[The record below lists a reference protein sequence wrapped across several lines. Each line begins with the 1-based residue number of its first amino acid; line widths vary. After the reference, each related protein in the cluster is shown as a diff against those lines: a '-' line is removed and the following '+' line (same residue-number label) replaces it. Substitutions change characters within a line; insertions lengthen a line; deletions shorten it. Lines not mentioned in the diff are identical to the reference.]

1 MALRSRAPRKP
12 RTRSTTIA
20 KPKTVKG
27 RVANKAARK
36 PRIVPAAMRSDAM
49 VEQAL
54 AMFAHEVRTPL
65 TGILAVSDLLATSEL
80 SERER
85 RWVETIKT
93 GAEHLAGLATLF
105 VDAARN
111 HKAGLD
117 LRQDFFDLRTLTRGV
132 GDSLAGRA
140 TAKGLQAAVTIS
152 EKLPNFAIGDPVR
165 LRAAL
170 ENLIDNAV
178 KFTERGNVTLKVMPV
193 RIAGKIGVS
202 FAVSDSGIGLTL
214 AETKKLF
221 RPFSQANVSIA
232 ARFGG
237 AGLGLFS
244 VKQLAKAMGGDI
256 AATQRRG
263 GGTTFALTVA
273 LDQVRG
279 AIALM
284 AQSQEE
290 AAATEALRI
299 LSVEDNPFGR
309 VVLNAILTELGHSA
323 EFIGR
328 GEDAATR
335 VAQGDFDAV
344 LMDMVLPDISGV
356 EAIRQIRALK
366 KPHGKIAIIGVSGRG
381 EDETAARRAGAD
393 SFLIKPVSP
402 RALATALLAAKRR
415 PAVASE

>member
-12 RTRSTTIA
+12 RKRSTTIA
-20 KPKTVKG
+20 KPKTAKA
-27 RVANKAARK
+27 RVAKKAARK
-36 PRIVPAAMRSDAM
+36 PRMAPAATRTDAM

-85 RWVETIKT
+85 RWVETIRA

-105 VDAARN
+105 VDAARSY
-111 HKAGLD
+111 KTGLD
-117 LRQDFFDLRTLTRGV
+117 LRQDFFDLRTLTRAV

-140 TAKGLQAAVTIS
+140 TAKGLQAVVTVA
-152 EKLPNFAIGDPVR
+152 EKLPNFAVGDPIR

-178 KFTERGNVTLKVMPV
+178 KFTDSGNVTLKVASV

-256 AATQRRG
+256 AATVRQG
-263 GGTTFALTVA
+263 GGTTFTLTVA
-273 LDQVRG
+273 LDRVRG
-279 AIALM
+279 DIAQM
-284 AQSQEE
+284 AQLEKAS
-290 AAATEALRI
+290 AGSDTLRI
-299 LSVEDNPFGR
+299 LGVEDNPFGR
-309 VVLNAILTELGHSA
+309 VVLNAILTELGHYA

-328 GEDAATR
+328 GEDAAAR

-344 LMDMVLPDISGV
+344 LMDMVLPDIGGV

-366 KPHGKIAIIGVSGRG
+366 KPYGRIAIIGVSGRG
-381 EDETAARRAGAD
+381 EDEAAARQAGAD
-393 SFLIKPVSP
+393 NFLIKPVSP

-415 PAVASE
+415 SAAVSG